1 MFDRLI
7 HADWS
12 VDARKRW
19 QASAERRRGAWYVSA
34 PRPVGSVSDFLD
46 EVFAYSARDR
56 VLMGFDFPI
65 GVPNAYGVKTGL
77 ASFRDALFEFGR
89 GGWAGFFDIADRPE
103 EISVSSPSY
112 PRGCRKGVSR
122 NSLVSG
128 LGVNS
133 FADLLRICERRTT
146 HGPEGCSL
154 FWTLGGNQVGRA
166 AIAGWREVVRPA
178 LERGAALWPFDGSL
192 AALSAKPGVV
202 LAETYP
208 AAAYRMFGANFHRGE
223 SKRRRSDR
231 ASKASAILDWA
242 TAHAV
247 HLSDDTKAAVLHGFG
262 DARSGEDAFDALAGL
277 LKIVEIVDGRGPE
290 APQDLSAVLTWEG
303 WILGR

>member
-19 QASAERRRGAWYVSA
+19 QASAERSRGAWYVFA
-34 PRPVGSVSDFLD
+34 PRTVGSVSDFLD
-46 EVFAYSARDR
+46 EVFAHSARDR

-77 ASFRDALFEFGR
+77 ACFRDALFEFGR
-89 GGWAGFFDIADRPE
+89 GDRAGVFDIADRPE
-103 EISVSSPSY
+103 EISVSRPFY

-122 NSLVSG
+122 NSLISG

-133 FADLLRICERRTT
+133 FADLLRICERRMA

-166 AIAGWREVVRPA
+166 AITG
-178 LERGAALWPFDGSL
+178 LNCL
-192 AALSAKPGVV
+192 A
-202 LAETYP
+202 
-208 AAAYRMFGANFHRGE
+208 
-223 SKRRRSDR
+223 
-231 ASKASAILDWA
+231 WA
-242 TAHAV
+242 
-247 HLSDDTKAAVLHGFG
+247 
-262 DARSGEDAFDALAGL
+262 
-277 LKIVEIVDGRGPE
+277 
-290 APQDLSAVLTWEG
+290 
-303 WILGR
+303 